1 MTVRELITE
10 LTNAGGGVGPD
21 SPVVALV
28 KDAGSGEYVGNTY
41 DVSVLRNS
49 GFCPGGPHACLHVV
63 VYVKKEQAPES
74 QEPTGRRPRRR

>member
-1 MTVRELITE
+1 MTVRELITA

-28 KDAGSGEYVGNTY
+28 RDADHFEPVGYTY
-41 DVSVLRNS
+41 DVTVMRNGCSS
-49 GFCPGGPHACLHVV
+49 GGEPKACLQVV
-63 VYVKKEQAPES
+63 VYVKKEPTPEN